1 VSLTNVRL
9 HDIHK
14 RFGASAVLNG
24 LDLNVEAGEFLVIL
38 GPSGCG
44 KSTLLNIVAGLEKA
58 GRGRVLIGD
67 RDVTHLEPRERN
79 VAMVFQT
86 FALYPTMSVRRNIG
100 FSLAMAGMPA
110 QETAKRVDEIARLLH
125 LENIL
130 DRRPALLS
138 GGQQQRVAMGRALV
152 RRPAALLL
160 DEPLSNLDA
169 KLRAELRAEL
179 KRLHAKTERTTL
191 YVTHDQLEAMTLA
204 TRIAV
209 LNDGQIQQCD
219 RPQVIYS
226 RPASRFVASFIG
238 TPMMTF
244 IPGRLSCIRDTL
256 SLSVSTGAQLPMPG
270 LTCSSSLMSGADLLV
285 GFRPEHLAL
294 VAPGDEASVSG
305 QVSSVESTGPDIYAA
320 ISVAGHTMTARA
332 PAHVSLRRGQE
343 IAIRIDGSAVSLF
356 DPQSGLRL
364 N

>member
-1 VSLTNVRL
+1 VPAREVS
-9 HDIHK
+9 
-14 RFGASAVLNG
+14 
-24 LDLNVEAGEFLVIL
+24 
-38 GPSGCG
+38 
-44 KSTLLNIVAGLEKA
+44 
-58 GRGRVLIGD
+58 
-67 RDVTHLEPRERN
+67 
-79 VAMVFQT
+79 
-86 FALYPTMSVRRNIG
+86 
-100 FSLAMAGMPA
+100 
-110 QETAKRVDEIARLLH
+110 KRVDEIARVLH
-125 LENIL
+125 LENLL

-138 GGQQQRVAMGRALV
+138 GGQQQRVAIGRALV
-152 RRPAALLL
+152 RRPVALLL

-179 KRLHAKTERTTL
+179 KRLHAKSERTTL

-209 LNDGQIQQCD
+209 LNDGKIQQCD

-226 RPASRFVASFIG
+226 RPASRFVASFVG

-256 SLSVSTGAQLPMPG
+256 RLSTATGAQLPVPG
-270 LTCSSSLMSGADLLV
+270 LSCSPNLVSGADLV
-285 GFRPEHLAL
+285 IGFRPEHLAL
-294 VAPGDEASVSG
+294 VGPGDEASVPG

-332 PAHVSLRRGQE
+332 PAHVSLRRGQD
-343 IAIRIDGSAVSLF
+343 ISIRIDGSAVSLF
-356 DPQSGLRL
+356 NPQSGLRL